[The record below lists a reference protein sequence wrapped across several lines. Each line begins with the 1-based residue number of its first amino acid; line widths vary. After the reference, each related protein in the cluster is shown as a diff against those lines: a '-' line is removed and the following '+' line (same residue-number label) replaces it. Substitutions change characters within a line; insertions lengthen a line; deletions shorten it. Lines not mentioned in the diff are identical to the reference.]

1 MGSTSGSGGR
11 GVKGG
16 ALEMQARPRVSWE
29 ARLSQARAGGV
40 CWGRG
45 HRATGLRAE
54 GDSVWGGGG
63 DGWVA
68 ELGKV
73 SGPDDAA
80 NCISKHTFSF
90 IPVIGSAI
98 LPLLKYNVPSLSWS
112 LCCNC
117 EPLALR
123 LGAGRLADS

>member
-1 MGSTSGSGGR
+1 MGSTSGSGGT

-29 ARLSQARAGGV
+29 ARLSQARAGGCV
-40 CWGRG
+40 GAG
-45 HRATGLRAE
+45 GTEPQGS
-54 GDSVWGGGG
+54 GQKGTVWGGGG

-80 NCISKHTFSF
+80 NCTSKHIFF
-90 IPVIGSAI
+90 FLFP
-98 LPLLKYNVPSLSWS
+98 
-112 LCCNC
+112 
-117 EPLALR
+117 
-123 LGAGRLADS
+123 

>member
-16 ALEMQARPRVSWE
+16 TLEMQARPRVSWE
-29 ARLSQARAGGV
+29 AGLFQAGAECV
-40 CWGRG
+40 CWGGG

-54 GDSVWGGGG
+54 GDSVWGGGR

-73 SGPDDAA
+73 SGPDEAA
-80 NCISKHTFSF
+80 NCISKHIFF
-90 IPVIGSAI
+90 FLFP
-98 LPLLKYNVPSLSWS
+98 
-112 LCCNC
+112 
-117 EPLALR
+117 
-123 LGAGRLADS
+123 